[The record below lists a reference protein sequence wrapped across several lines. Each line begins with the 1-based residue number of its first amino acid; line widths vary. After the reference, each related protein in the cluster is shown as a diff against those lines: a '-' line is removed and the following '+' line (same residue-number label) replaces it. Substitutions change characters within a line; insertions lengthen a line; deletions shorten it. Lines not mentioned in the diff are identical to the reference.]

1 MYKAALIFH
10 DLFALT
16 CEIDHIFNSYNLIC
30 NKISEYHEFY
40 KIYTG
45 VLKMNPVVLKHKK
58 KLGQRFKHK
67 VWEKKDLNC

>member
-1 MYKAALIFH
+1 MYKAALFFH

-40 KIYTG
+40 IIYTG
-45 VLKMNPVVLKHKK
+45 VLKMNPVV
-58 KLGQRFKHK
+58 FKHK
-67 VWEKKDLNC
+67 QIRVNDLSIRFGLLSCKV

>member
-40 KIYTG
+40 KIYAG
-45 VLKMNPVVLKHKK
+45 VLKMNPVVFKHKK
-58 KLGQRFKHK
+58 VRVNDLSIRFGLLSCK
-67 VWEKKDLNC
+67 V